1 MNNQGNKEMNSS
13 NSANTFVDIDAL
25 VFGLEKEDDRN
36 LKMTRNFRWFLVVMA
51 VLYTLL
57 MVVNPDP
64 ELKMHHR
71 ISGLCYVA
79 AFTLFAVV
87 FAKIN
92 NEFRNVDYSLTSV
105 EMLQQAAKR
114 YKFLSWRYIWMLPS
128 LLLIDA
134 GISITYFHRWIS
146 VEPLEPG
153 TSGTGCFHTV
163 NGYFSFC
170 RIPDLAEKAEAAP
183 RLCPDVTARTSRNLK
198 QKSITSSPAIH
209 TRS

>member
-13 NSANTFVDIDAL
+13 NSANIFVDIDAL

-79 AFTLFAVV
+79 AFTLFTVV
-87 FAKIN
+87 FAKFN
-92 NEFRNVDYSLTSV
+92 NGFRNVDYSLTSV

-114 YKFLSWRYIWMLPS
+114 YKFLSWRYVWMLPS

-134 GISITYFHRWIS
+134 GISVTYFHRWIS
-146 VEPLEPG
+146 VEPLNR
-153 TSGTGCFHTV
+153 V
-163 NGYFSFC
+163 
-170 RIPDLAEKAEAAP
+170 LLVQA
-183 RLCPDVTARTSRNLK
+183 V
-198 QKSITSSPAIH
+198 SITLMAISAFVGYLIWRKRQKPLH
-209 TRS
+209 DSALMLLQELQGI

>member
-13 NSANTFVDIDAL
+13 TSANSFVDIDAL
-25 VFGLEKEDDRN
+25 VFGLEKEDYRN

-71 ISGLCYVA
+71 FSGLCYVA

-87 FAKIN
+87 FARYNK
-92 NEFRNVDYSLTSV
+92 EFRNVDYSLTSV

-134 GISITYFHRWIS
+134 GISVTYFHKWIL
-146 VEPLEPG
+146 VEPLNRVLLVQAVFIPLMAI
-153 TSGTGCFHTV
+153 SVFI
-163 NGYFSFC
+163 GYLIWRKRQKPLHDSA
-170 RIPDLAEKAEAAP
+170 LALLQE
-183 RLCPDVTARTSRNLK
+183 L
-198 QKSITSSPAIH
+198 QGI
-209 TRS
+209 

>member
-13 NSANTFVDIDAL
+13 NSANIFDDIDVL
-25 VFGLEKEDDRN
+25 VFGLEKEDDLN

-79 AFTLFAVV
+79 AFALFTVV
-87 FAKIN
+87 FAKFN
-92 NEFRNVDYSLTSV
+92 NDFRNVDYSLTSV

-134 GISITYFHRWIS
+134 GISVTYFHRWIS
-146 VEPLEPG
+146 IEPLNRVLLVQAVFIPLMAI
-153 TSGTGCFHTV
+153 SAFI
-163 NGYFSFC
+163 GYLIW
-170 RIPDLAEKAEAAP
+170 RK
-183 RLCPDVTARTSRNLK
+183 R
-198 QKSITSSPAIH
+198 QKPLHDSALTLLQELQGI
-209 TRS
+209 

>member
-13 NSANTFVDIDAL
+13 NSANIFVDIDAL

-79 AFTLFAVV
+79 AFTLFTVV
-87 FAKIN
+87 FAKFN

-134 GISITYFHRWIS
+134 GISVTYFHRWIS
-146 VEPLEPG
+146 VEPLNRVLLVQVVFIPLMAI
-153 TSGTGCFHTV
+153 SAFI
-163 NGYFSFC
+163 GYLIW
-170 RIPDLAEKAEAAP
+170 RK
-183 RLCPDVTARTSRNLK
+183 R
-198 QKSITSSPAIH
+198 QKPLHDSALTLLQELQGI
-209 TRS
+209 

>member
-1 MNNQGNKEMNSS
+1 MNNQKNKEMNSS
-13 NSANTFVDIDAL
+13 NSANIFVDIDAL

-79 AFTLFAVV
+79 AFTLFTVV
-87 FAKIN
+87 FAKYN

-114 YKFLSWRYIWMLPS
+114 YKFLSWRYVWMLPS

-134 GISITYFHRWIS
+134 GISVTFFHRWIS
-146 VEPLEPG
+146 VEPLNRVLLVQAVFIPLMAI
-153 TSGTGCFHTV
+153 SAFI
-163 NGYFSFC
+163 GYLIW
-170 RIPDLAEKAEAAP
+170 RK
-183 RLCPDVTARTSRNLK
+183 R
-198 QKSITSSPAIH
+198 QKPLHDSALTLLQELQGI
-209 TRS
+209 

>member
-1 MNNQGNKEMNSS
+1 MNNQKNKEMNSS
-13 NSANTFVDIDAL
+13 NSANIFVDIDAL

-36 LKMTRNFRWFLVVMA
+36 LKMTRNFRWFMVVMA

-79 AFTLFAVV
+79 AFTLFTVV
-87 FAKIN
+87 FAKLN
-92 NEFRNVDYSLTSV
+92 NEFLNVDYSLTSV

-114 YKFLSWRYIWMLPS
+114 YKFLSWRYVWMLPS

-134 GISITYFHRWIS
+134 GISVTFFHRWIS
-146 VEPLEPG
+146 VEPLNRVLLVQAVFIPLMVI
-153 TSGTGCFHTV
+153 SAFI
-163 NGYFSFC
+163 GYLIW
-170 RIPDLAEKAEAAP
+170 RK
-183 RLCPDVTARTSRNLK
+183 R
-198 QKSITSSPAIH
+198 QKPLHDSALTLLQELQGI
-209 TRS
+209 